1 MTSRSYVLLDVA
13 QDKSQQAAE
22 TLRGEAGVV
31 GADLVDGPPDVV
43 VILEAPERMKLA
55 QLITQAFQAV
65 QSSVNRVYLLPV
77 CREMTARPFSG
88 AAERRRK

>member
-43 VILEAPERMKLA
+43 VI
-55 QLITQAFQAV
+55 
-65 QSSVNRVYLLPV
+65 
-77 CREMTARPFSG
+77 
-88 AAERRRK
+88 